1 MNCSTPGFT
10 ISQSLLKFM
19 FIESVVPSNHLILC
33 SASFP
38 LLCMEVRTILFMAFL
53 APKAPREWGW
63 SKGLRR
69 EEKWRELG
77 NFITYWCLQNS
88 WEVLANPIRELERVI
103 TAQEG
108 LVLFFTYLKK
118 IYLFIYL
125 AASGL
130 SCSIPGLYWVM
141 QESFI
146 VAPGLTYPKACES
159 PWWLR
164 W

>member
-1 MNCSTPGFT
+1 MALATWSGCPTIYWMTGFYWMNA
-10 ISQSLLKFM
+10 
-19 FIESVVPSNHLILC
+19 NHYTTLNC
-33 SASFP
+33 AWNQ
-38 LLCMEVRTILFMAFL
+38 VRTILFMAFL

-108 LVLFFTYLKK
+108 LVLFFTYFKK